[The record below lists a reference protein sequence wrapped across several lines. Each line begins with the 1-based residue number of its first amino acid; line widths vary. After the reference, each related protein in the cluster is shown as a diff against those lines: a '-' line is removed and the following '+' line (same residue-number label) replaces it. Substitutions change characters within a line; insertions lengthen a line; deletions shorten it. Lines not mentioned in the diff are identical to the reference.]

1 MLCSGVWICVTPS
14 SQPLL
19 LLPRPVSRSFH
30 LIFHLRGLS
39 LRGESPLQDRSYQPG
54 YGFGRSTA
62 TDHHRVFLKR
72 CPSEVRALTIHKP
85 LLHNIS
91 SPIFDILAASSVLYS
106 YIIVEIIPTAFA
118 LYLPSFSLSFVRLS
132 SPRIASLLFFFLFLF
147 FFHLLPT

>member
-1 MLCSGVWICVTPS
+1 MLWSLDLRNPEFATAAAAAS
-14 SQPLL
+14 S
-19 LLPRPVSRSFH
+19 VSRSFH

-118 LYLPSFSLSFVRLS
+118 LYLPSFSLFLRAALFAEDRVVAFLF
-132 SPRIASLLFFFLFLF
+132 PFSLL